1 MSQPA
6 VVALARLGGMLLIA
20 LLTACAAPAPPPSRP
35 APPPAPPSVSTPAAP
50 QPGVPAAP
58 APQPKLRGWE
68 RPYEVFGERYHP
80 LQDHEGFVEEGVAS
94 WYGPDFHGKKTSN
107 GEIYDMHAMT
117 AAHRILPLGIHVKVT
132 NLRNG
137 REVVLRLNDRGPFAK
152 GRIIDLSY
160 AAARELEV
168 VGPGTAPV
176 RVEALGY
183 RQTDA
188 AGRVSYQAPRT
199 WEVENYSVQIG
210 AFTVLENAQRLA
222 DQMRRQEGYSVIQQ
236 GYVGGQLFYRVRAG
250 KFSSLA
256 AADAATLRFE
266 SQGFGGSFVVAMD

>member
-1 MSQPA
+1 MFKSA
-6 VVALARLGGMLLIA
+6 VAVLRPLSGLLLIA
-20 LLTACAAPAPPPSRP
+20 LLGACAAPAPPPSRP
-35 APPPAPPSVSTPAAP
+35 APSPAPPSVSPPSAP
-50 QPGVPAAP
+50 QPGVSAAP

-137 REVVLRLNDRGPFAK
+137 REAILRLNDRGPFAK
-152 GRIIDLSY
+152 ARIIDLSF
-160 AAARELEV
+160 AAAKELEV

-183 RQTDA
+183 KHTDA
-188 AGRVSYQAPRT
+188 AGRITYQAPRT
-199 WEVENYSVQIG
+199 WEVENYSVQVG

-222 DQMRRQEGYSVIQQ
+222 EQMRRQEGYSVIQQ